1 MNKTK
6 SVIVAGAI
14 LGSFVMAASGRASN
28 IARTEYLTM
37 SGWTALPGVVL
48 PPGTYTFEVLEGH
61 PDLVRVTNRATRRVH
76 YTGFTDIV
84 EKPQRGES
92 LSFGEAQRGEPIP
105 IRAWFPDGSRRG
117 NVFRHR

>member
-6 SVIVAGAI
+6 ALIVAGAI

-28 IARTEYLTM
+28 IARIEYLTM

-48 PPGTYTFEVLEGH
+48 PPGTYAFEVLEGH

-84 EKPQRGES
+84 EGAPRKES
-92 LSFGEAQRGEPIP
+92 LGFGEAPKGEPIP
-105 IRAWFPDGSRRG
+105 IEAWLPDGSRRG
-117 NVFRHR
+117 NVFKHR

>member
-1 MNKTK
+1 MTKAK

-61 PDLVRVTNRATRRVH
+61 PDLVRVTNQATRRVH

-84 EKPQRGES
+84 VGPPRKES
-92 LSFGEAQRGEPIP
+92 LTFGEAPRGEAVP
-105 IRAWFPDGSRRG
+105 IRAWVPGGSRRG

>member
-1 MNKTK
+1 MTK
-6 SVIVAGAI
+6 AKSLIVAGAI
-14 LGSFVMAASGRASN
+14 LGSFVMAASGQASN

-37 SGWTALPGVVL
+37 RGWTALPGVVL
-48 PPGTYTFEVLEGH
+48 PPGTYRFEVIAGH

-76 YTGFTDIV
+76 YTGFTDII
-84 EKPQRGES
+84 EAPQRGES
-92 LSFGEAQRGEPIP
+92 LMFGEAPRGEAIP